1 MSHLTRAMR
10 LIDMLRRLKDRAYTT
25 EELAEIYR
33 VSQRQVR
40 RDLQELSSYPEYAPL
55 IGKMQWSYE
64 ENVGSD

>member
-25 EELAEIYR
+25 EELAEVYGM
-33 VSQRQVR
+33 SQRQVR

-55 IGKMQWSYE
+55 IGKMQWSYDDRLE
-64 ENVGSD
+64 ED